1 MFKFKLILS
10 TLLLVLFIACNN
22 EEQLKLIIGSWQ
34 CIQWDVADKTN
45 AINPENVSFKFNS
58 DKTYEYHNSSL
69 NESGT
74 YKISGNKLYTTP
86 KGELEM
92 AVEIVKISKDSMLF
106 NMSRGGTPEMM
117 VLVKKN

>member
-1 MFKFKLILS
+1 MNKLKVFSSVLLLTILFSCKENDYIKLIL
-10 TLLLVLFIACNN
+10 
-22 EEQLKLIIGSWQ
+22 GSWQ
-34 CIQWDVADKTN
+34 CVQWDVADKTN

-69 NESGT
+69 NEAGT

-92 AVEIVKISKDSMLF
+92 AVEIVKISKDSMVF
-106 NMSRGGTPEMM
+106 NMSRGGMPEMM
-117 VLVKKN
+117 VLVKK